1 MLLVLH
7 RLGDADLMFGG
18 RARACRSWRA
28 AAREPEL
35 WRRVDTRGLSR
46 LFWSAASADR
56 VARLAVSFAAGES
69 EAFFGE
75 GHVDDDLLLF
85 LARHAPSLK
94 SLHLIECHDVHNDAF
109 AFPLLEELELWQC
122 NSIHAKWVVDFV
134 ATACPRLKHS
144 KHAKGR
150 VSRRHFD
157 RTVYPA
163 YNSEA
168 FAIARM
174 QDLRSLQ
181 LFDSCL
187 DNKGLL
193 AILDNCPHLECLDIR
208 CCDNVFM
215 DSSDL
220 RAKCARIRTKKLY
233 PHVWTDIDDEQDCLF
248 LYAESA
254 DDSDR
259 SVYFSGNEETDLEEH
274 DRILDKGARRYLRI

>member
-1 MLLVLH
+1 
-7 RLGDADLMFGG
+7 
-18 RARACRSWRA
+18 
-28 AAREPEL
+28 
-35 WRRVDTRGLSR
+35 
-46 LFWSAASADR
+46 
-56 VARLAVSFAAGES
+56 
-69 EAFFGE
+69 
-75 GHVDDDLLLF
+75 
-85 LARHAPSLK
+85 
-94 SLHLIECHDVHNDAF
+94 
-109 AFPLLEELELWQC
+109 
-122 NSIHAKWVVDFV
+122 
-134 ATACPRLKHS
+134 
-144 KHAKGR
+144 
-150 VSRRHFD
+150 
-157 RTVYPA
+157 
-163 YNSEA
+163 
-168 FAIARM
+168 M